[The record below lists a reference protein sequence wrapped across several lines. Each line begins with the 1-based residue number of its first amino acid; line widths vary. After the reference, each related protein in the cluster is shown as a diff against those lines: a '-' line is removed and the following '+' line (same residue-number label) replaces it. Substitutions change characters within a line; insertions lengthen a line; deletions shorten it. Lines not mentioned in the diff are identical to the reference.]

1 MKARTKRLLAQEAR
15 GVAWTLPALCF
26 LILFTLYPM
35 ANAVVTSFYNWNLTG
50 RKKYIGLYN
59 YEKLF
64 FKSPEIWDTIGR
76 TVQYVVYILPAT
88 LIFGFLLALLLK
100 KASKLNVFFRTLIF
114 TPRVSSMVAISMVW
128 MFIYNPQYGLLN
140 NILGFFGVQPIR
152 WINETSTALLS
163 LCIIAIWR
171 MLGYSSVVFLGGI
184 QNISEEVLEAS
195 TIDGANAVQT
205 VWHITI
211 PLTTPTAFMLMI
223 LNTIEI
229 LKMFTTINVM
239 TQGGPAMS
247 TTNLVVMLYEY
258 AFRRYQ
264 VGYASAIA
272 LVLFILILAI
282 NLLQMALERFVNY
295 DT

>member
-1 MKARTKRLLAQEAR
+1 MKAKMKRALVREAK
-15 GVAWTLPALCF
+15 GVVWTLPALFF

-35 ANAVVTSFYNWNLTG
+35 VSAVITSFYNWSLTG
-50 RKKYIGLYN
+50 RKKYIGFYN
-59 YEKLF
+59 YQKLF
-64 FKSPEIWDTIGR
+64 QKAEIWETIGR
-76 TVQYVVYILPAT
+76 TVQYVIYILPAT
-88 LIFGFLLALLLK
+88 LIVGFLLALLLK
-100 KASKLNVFFRTLIF
+100 KSSKLNVFFRTLIF

-140 NILGFFGVQPIR
+140 NILGLFGILPVR
-152 WINETSTALLS
+152 WLNETSTALLS

-171 MLGYSSVVFLGGI
+171 MVGYSSVVFLGGI
-184 QNISEEVLEAS
+184 QNISEEVLEAA
-195 TIDGANAVQT
+195 TIDGANAMQT
-205 VWHITI
+205 IWHITL

-258 AFRRYQ
+258 AFRRSQ

-272 LVLFILILAI
+272 LVLFILILSI
-282 NLLQMALERFVNY
+282 NLVQMALERFVSY
-295 DT
+295 DN

>member
-1 MKARTKRLLAQEAR
+1 MKARTKRLLMHEVK
-15 GVAWTLPALCF
+15 GVAWTLPALSF
-26 LILFTLYPM
+26 LLLFTLYPM
-35 ANAVVTSFYNWNLTG
+35 VNAVITSFYNWNLTG

-59 YEKLF
+59 YKKLLN
-64 FKSPEIWDTIGR
+64 SPEIWDSIGR
-76 TVQYVVYILPAT
+76 TVQYVIYILPAT
-88 LIFGFLLALLLK
+88 LILGFVLALLLK
-100 KASKLNVFFRTLIF
+100 KASKLNVVFRTLLF

-128 MFIYNPQYGLLN
+128 IFIYNPQYGLLN
-140 NILGFFGVQPIR
+140 SILGFFGIAPIR
-152 WINETSTALLS
+152 WLNTPETALPS

-171 MLGYSSVVFLGGI
+171 MLGYSAVVYLGGI

-195 TIDGANAVQT
+195 TIDGANAIQT
-205 VWHITI
+205 VWHITL

-282 NLLQMALERFVNY
+282 NLLQMALERFVSY
-295 DT
+295 DS

>member
-1 MKARTKRLLAQEAR
+1 MKAKTKRMLAREAK
-15 GVAWTLPALCF
+15 GVVWTLPALFF
-26 LILFTLYPM
+26 LVLFTLYPM
-35 ANAVVTSFYNWNLTG
+35 VNAVVTSFYNWNMTG
-50 RKKYIGLYN
+50 RKKYIGIYN
-59 YEKLF
+59 YKKLF
-64 FKSPEIWDTIGR
+64 GSAEIWETIGR
-76 TVQYVVYILPAT
+76 TVQYVIYILPAT
-88 LIFGFLLALLLK
+88 LILGFLLALLLK
-100 KASKLNVFFRTLIF
+100 KSSKLNVVFRTLIF

-128 MFIYNPQYGLLN
+128 IFIYNPQYGLLN
-140 NILGFFGVQPIR
+140 NILGVFGIAPLR
-152 WINETSTALLS
+152 WLNETSTALLS

-171 MLGYSSVVFLGGI
+171 MMGYSAVVFLGGI
-184 QNISEEVLEAS
+184 QNISEDVLEAS
-195 TIDGANAVQT
+195 TIDGANALQT
-205 VWHITI
+205 IWHITI

-272 LVLFILILAI
+272 VVLFVLILSI
-282 NLLQMALERFVNY
+282 NLIQMALERFVNY
-295 DT
+295 DS